1 MPTLKLADGVTV
13 EYPDPPGGYGW
24 VRGDVIDGDTGS
36 PWKASYHLFIRPQ
49 EHGGGVFTELR
60 EGPTGLVNAETGEA
74 TVHFNNRLW
83 TLTEEKE
90 HIARIKAEDT
100 R

>member
-1 MPTLKLADGVTV
+1 MPTLKLKDGVTV
-13 EYPDPPGGYGW
+13 EYPEPAGGYGW
-24 VRGDVIDGDTGS
+24 VRGDVIDGKD
-36 PWKASYHLFIRPQ
+36 PWKTTYHLYVRPK

-74 TVHFNNRLW
+74 TVQFNNRIW
-83 TLTEEKE
+83 TLTEEQE